1 MMQESVAGIL
11 MQISAIKPQSTT
23 TALDMVLKAGPLA
36 KSVLALLGALS
47 AISWGIMFA
56 KWVAFRRA
64 EKAGREFVHDFERA
78 DTIDEATIFA
88 KRAKPNPYVAVYTRA
103 VRFLDVTRPALSAT
117 SDRTARLSASQVE
130 ALKLVLDAES
140 SNEREGLGKY
150 ISWLATIGSVSP
162 LIGLFG
168 TVVGVISAF
177 IGIQN
182 SGSGNLSAVAPGIA
196 EALIAT
202 AAALAVAIPAA
213 FAYNLF
219 ATRLNRLDN
228 RLESFGSELIALM
241 VREEKI

>member
-1 MMQESVAGIL
+1 MMVGPVTGVL
-11 MQISAIKPQSTT
+11 MQMSAIKPQAQKS
-23 TALDMVLKAGPLA
+23 ALDMVLDAGPLA
-36 KSVLALLGALS
+36 KSVLALLGVLS

-56 KWVAFRRA
+56 KWIAFRRA

-78 DTIDEATIFA
+78 DTIDEATVFA

-103 VRFLDVTRPALSAT
+103 VRYLEVTRPALSAT
-117 SDRTARLSASQVE
+117 PERSARLSASQVE

-140 SNEREGLGKY
+140 SNEREELGKY

-177 IGIQN
+177 VGITN

-219 ATRLNRLDN
+219 ATRLNRMDN

-241 VREEKI
+241 VRDERI

>member
-1 MMQESVAGIL
+1 MILVPVLGVL
-11 MQISAIKPQSTT
+11 MQLSANKPEATT
-23 TALDMVLKAGPLA
+23 TALDLVINAGPLA
-36 KSVLALLGALS
+36 KGVLAFLGVLS
-47 AISWGIMFA
+47 AISWAIMFA
-56 KWVAFRRA
+56 KWIAFRRA

-78 DTIDEATIFA
+78 DTIDEATVFA

-103 VRFLDVTRPALSAT
+103 VRYLDVTRPALSAT
-117 SDRTARLSASQVE
+117 PDRSARLSASQVE

-140 SNEREGLGKY
+140 SNEREHLSKY
-150 ISWLATIGSVSP
+150 ITWLATIGSVSP

-177 IGIQN
+177 VGIKN

-228 RLESFGSELIALM
+228 RLENFGSELIALM
-241 VREEKI
+241 VRDEKM

>member
-1 MMQESVAGIL
+1 MMLGTIAGVL
-11 MQISAIKPQSTT
+11 MQLSAIKPAAQK
-23 TALDMVLKAGPLA
+23 TALDMVMEAGSLA
-36 KSVLALLGALS
+36 KSVLALLAVLS
-47 AISWGIMFA
+47 AVSWGIMFA
-56 KWVAFRRA
+56 KWAAFRRA

-78 DTIDEATIFA
+78 DTIDEATVFA
-88 KRAKPNPYVAVYTRA
+88 KRAKPNPYVSVYSRA
-103 VRFLDVTRPALSAT
+103 VRYLDVTRPALSAT

-130 ALKLVLDAES
+130 ALKLVLDAEG
-140 SNEREGLGKY
+140 SNEREELGKY

-182 SGSGNLSAVAPGIA
+182 SGSGNISAVAPGIA